1 MARYISIDN
10 AIKIATK
17 AMEFGDYN
25 KLIAVS
31 NALYEA
37 PAADVV
43 EVVRCKDCVS
53 SRPLNRK
60 DRFENAYDIDCV
72 YCMLN
77 GDGRDRDGFCSYGE
91 RKE

>member
-1 MARYISIDN
+1 MARYISIDD
-10 AIKIATK
+10 AIKIVTK

-43 EVVRCKDCVS
+43 EVVRCKDCKHYH
-53 SRPLNRK
+53 RYT
-60 DRFENAYDIDCV
+60 DRHNNEPSHWGKCTDISMDFDSMEND
-72 YCMLN
+72 
-77 GDGRDRDGFCSYGE
+77 FCSYGE

>member
-1 MARYISIDN
+1 MARYISIDD
-10 AIKIATK
+10 AIKIVTK

-43 EVVRCKDCVS
+43 EVVRCKDCKYFRLGFDVC
-53 SRPLNRK
+53 RHDLALNCC
-60 DRFENAYDIDCV
+60 N
-72 YCMLN
+72 
-77 GDGRDRDGFCSYGE
+77 RDDFCSYGE